1 MKTATK
7 TTPNESGIFPC
18 GNKILVKPDAIEEK
32 TRGGIIIPKNSKDK
46 YQQMVAYGY
55 VVAVGPDYCIH
66 SVQDIEMLVDDELC
80 LVERRTNRYKEEF
93 AQPGDRISFA
103 IHSGRNTIGED
114 GELYVQ
120 MNDSDITA
128 LVTKGV
134 TATSLEAREP
144 FGANE

>member
-18 GNKILVKPDAIEEK
+18 GNHVLVKPDAIEEK
-32 TRGGIIIPKNSKDK
+32 TKGGIIIPEKERER
-46 YQQMVAYGY
+46 YQMSVAYGY
-55 VVAVGPDYCIH
+55 VVALGADCFIH
-66 SVQDIEMLVDDELC
+66 SVEIRDRWNGTAWQRT
-80 LVERRTNRYKEEF
+80 ERKTIRYSEDF

-103 IHSGRNTIGED
+103 IHSGRNYIGED

-120 MNDSDITA
+120 MNDTDITA
-128 LVTKGV
+128 RVTEKV

-144 FGANE
+144 F